1 MIVQILLSALALLAA
16 VFVIALGRQA
26 VKRQQMLPTLE
37 AVALGAVTNFFD
49 TLGIGSF
56 APTTAWI
63 RMRRMV
69 PDSYIPAVLNVGHAL
84 PTVAEA
90 LIFVTLVKVDPWL
103 LGACI
108 AAAIVGAVVGAPIVL
123 RLPLRAVQA
132 VVGLALLAAA
142 ATFVVKN
149 LHMMPGGGDALRLP
163 PEAFAIAVG
172 GFFVFGALM
181 MCGIGLFAPSLI
193 LLPLLGMNP
202 TAAFPI
208 MMGACAFLMPVSG
221 FQFLRS
227 ERIDLRV
234 VIGFALGGIPAV
246 LVAAFVVKSMPLEA
260 LRWGVVVVVLYAAA
274 TLIWSAL
281 RPAKMVAEQ
290 TSKLGS
296 ARAPN

>member
-1 MIVQILLSALALLAA
+1 MIVQVLLGALLLLAA
-16 VFVIALGRQA
+16 VFVIALGRTA
-26 VKRQQMLPTLE
+26 LKRHQVMPSLE
-37 AVALGAVTNFFD
+37 GIALGAVTNFFD
-49 TLGIGSF
+49 TLGIGSY

-63 RMRRMV
+63 RLRKMV

-90 LIFVTLVKVDPWL
+90 LIFITLVKVDPWL
-103 LGACI
+103 LGSCI
-108 AAAIVGAVVGAPIVL
+108 AASIAGAVVGAPIIV

-132 VVGLALLAAA
+132 VVGLALIVAAA
-142 ATFVVKN
+142 AFAAKN
-149 LHMMPGGGDALRLP
+149 LNLMPGGGAALALP

-181 MCGIGLFAPSLI
+181 MCGIGLFAPALI
-193 LLPLLGMNP
+193 LLPLLGMSP
-202 TAAFPI
+202 VAAFPI

-227 ERIDLRV
+227 DRIDTRL
-234 VIGFALGGIPAV
+234 VIGLALGGIPAV

-274 TLIWSAL
+274 TLIWSAM
-281 RPAKMVAEQ
+281 RPAKAVDEGAAA
-290 TSKLGS
+290 G
-296 ARAPN
+296 

>member
-1 MIVQILLSALALLAA
+1 MIVQVLLGALLILAA
-16 VFVIALGRQA
+16 VFVIALGRTA
-26 VKRQQMLPTLE
+26 LKRHQVLPSLE
-37 AVALGAVTNFFD
+37 GIALGAVTNFFD

-63 RMRRMV
+63 RLRKLT
-69 PDSYIPAVLNVGHAL
+69 PDGNIPAVLNAGHAL

-90 LIFVTLVKVDPWL
+90 LIFITLVKVDPWL

-108 AAAIVGAVVGAPIVL
+108 ASAIVGAVVGAPIIV

-132 VVGLALLAAA
+132 VVGVALVVAAA
-142 ATFVVKN
+142 AFVAKN
-149 LHMMPGGGDALRLP
+149 LHLMPGGGEALSLP
-163 PEAFAIAVG
+163 PQLFAIAVAG
-172 GFFVFGALM
+172 YFVFGALM

-202 TAAFPI
+202 TASFPI

-227 ERIDLRV
+227 DRIDLRL
-234 VIGFALGGIPAV
+234 VIALALGGIPAV
-246 LVAAFVVKSMPLEA
+246 LLAAFVVKSMPLEA

-274 TLIWSAL
+274 TLIWSAA
-281 RPAKMVAEQ
+281 RGTKAQVAA
-290 TSKLGS
+290 TTV
-296 ARAPN
+296 

>member
-163 PEAFAIAVG
+163 PEAFAI
-172 GFFVFGALM
+172 
-181 MCGIGLFAPSLI
+181 GLFAPSLI